1 MEAGSKNAGDGS
13 PGSQTPARRALEPTG
28 IALALAGAFLYSWKP
43 VFIKLSY
50 GYGIDA
56 PTQLVWRMGLALPF
70 YAAFGLW
77 SWRQRRVKGLAT
89 DLSGRTVLQTCA
101 IGVVGYYLA
110 SILDVEGL
118 ARITAQFER
127 LLLFTYPTFVAV
139 IGYWFFQERLSVAHF
154 ISLALTYAGLA
165 VIFTHDL
172 NALGDHVV
180 SGTILVLV
188 CSLAYALYMLWS
200 KAKIARMGSALFT
213 AISMIAAIPALVVHF
228 AITNDIGDLVV
239 PLPVFWYSLGL
250 ALISTVIP
258 SFLIAE
264 AIARIGPSSVS
275 VAGGTGPLF
284 TTLLSVWVLGELFT
298 PWHAVGMALVVAG
311 VLVLSREKK

>member
-1 MEAGSKNAGDGS
+1 MPENAQNDCDGPAAAGS
-13 PGSQTPARRALEPTG
+13 TPRQALDPTG

-70 YAAFGLW
+70 YAAFGWW
-77 SWRQRRVKGLAT
+77 SWRQRRLKSIAT
-89 DLSGRTVLQTCA
+89 DLSGRTILQTCA
-101 IGVVGYYLA
+101 IGVVGYYVA

-139 IGYWFFQERLSVAHF
+139 IGYWFFQERLGATHF

-165 VIFTHDL
+165 LIFTHDL
-172 NALGDHVV
+172 NSLGDQVV
-180 SGTILVLV
+180 SGTILVLI

-213 AISMIAAIPALVVHF
+213 AISMIAALPALILHF
-228 AITNDIGDLVV
+228 AITNDVSDLSVPWPVV
-239 PLPVFWYSLGL
+239 WYSLGL
-250 ALISTVIP
+250 SLISTVIP

-264 AIARIGPSSVS
+264 AIARIGPSPTSL
-275 VAGGTGPLF
+275 AGGTGPLF
-284 TTLLSVWVLGELFT
+284 TTVLSVWILGELFT

-311 VLVLSREKK
+311 ILVLSREKK